1 MVTTFETIATPGKV
15 VSHRLA
21 PVVVEMSNL
30 RMVSKRVPIGH
41 HLVAI
46 ITTVGSL
53 HHPVP
58 NQVGVITLQ
67 VQGQVLL
74 VQTLVGDALHQN
86 HSKARMV
93 IDMQDLLEE
102 LLFEDIQNL
111 LTRGGNPSR
120 KTTVVVSP
128 LIILLVPQP
137 NVCVVVE
144 HIRIAIVEDIL
155 FGKAPRA
162 SSVALCMIHGCIKH
176 AAPLHRRLL
185 NLDIVKSRIIIRK

>member
-1 MVTTFETIATPGKV
+1 M
-15 VSHRLA
+15 
-21 PVVVEMSNL
+21 
-30 RMVSKRVPIGH
+30 MVSKRVPIGN

-46 ITTVGSL
+46 ITTGGSL

-58 NQVGVITLQ
+58 NQVGEITLQ

-74 VQTLVGDALHQN
+74 VRARAGDALNQN

-128 LIILLVPQP
+128 LIILLAPQP

-144 HIRIAIVEDIL
+144 HIRLSIVKDIL
-155 FGKAPRA
+155 FGRPPVPVVWLYA
-162 SSVALCMIHGCIKH
+162 
-176 AAPLHRRLL
+176 
-185 NLDIVKSRIIIRK
+185 